1 MQVIAD
7 PPGGGES
14 FSKGEEGRYLRW
26 GGVPFGGKSGG
37 TSCTLKKIDAPGP
50 LFQDQA

>member
-26 GGVPFGGKSGG
+26 GGGYLLVERVVEP
-37 TSCTLKKIDAPGP
+37 AVH
-50 LFQDQA
+50 